1 MGEFKRQSSLLTH
14 RVGGPRGAFGPEDI
28 AIIATAYHAV
38 LAELDLSDQEDAI
51 TLLIARRIIGLA
63 SEGERDAD
71 RLRAATL
78 ASIKGERLDE
88 PDASPIR

>member
-1 MGEFKRQSSLLTH
+1 MGELKRQSSLLTH
-14 RVGGPRGAFGPEDI
+14 SARESRGAFGPEDI
-28 AIIATAYHAV
+28 AIISAAYHAV

-63 SEGERDAD
+63 SEGERDGD

-78 ASIKGERLDE
+78 ASVKGNGLDE
-88 PDASPIR
+88 PGDPPD